1 MEQENLNENQG
12 ERIEPKIR
20 VSRDGK
26 WVIIR
31 VPGVEQPIIKSVN
44 YLKAILENAE
54 KKGFDLVLV
63 VRGDFGGRISYKK
76 LEGVFSKLAKS
87 ARLI

>member
-1 MEQENLNENQG
+1 MEQTKIDENQG

-54 KKGFDLVLV
+54 KKKAYGID
-63 VRGDFGGRISYKK
+63 IEKIK
-76 LEGVFSKLAKS
+76 N
-87 ARLI
+87 

>member
-1 MEQENLNENQG
+1 MEQTKIDENQG

-31 VPGVEQPIIKSVN
+31 MPGVEQPIIKSVN

-54 KKGFDLVLV
+54 KKK
-63 VRGDFGGRISYKK
+63 SYGIDIEKIK
-76 LEGVFSKLAKS
+76 G
-87 ARLI
+87 

>member
-1 MEQENLNENQG
+1 MEQTKIDENQG

-54 KKGFDLVLV
+54 KKK
-63 VRGDFGGRISYKK
+63 SYEHVDIEKIK
-76 LEGVFSKLAKS
+76 N
-87 ARLI
+87 

>member
-1 MEQENLNENQG
+1 MEQIKTEQNIE

-31 VPGVEQPIIKSVN
+31 VPGIEQPIIKAVA
-44 YLKAILENAE
+44 YFRAILDNAE
-54 KKGFDLVLV
+54 KKSSG
-63 VRGDFGGRISYKK
+63 
-76 LEGVFSKLAKS
+76 LAEEIKN
-87 ARLI
+87 

>member
-1 MEQENLNENQG
+1 MENQNIDNG
-12 ERIEPKIR
+12 KRIEPKIR
-20 VSRDGK
+20 VSKDGK

-54 KKGFDLVLV
+54 KKKAYGID
-63 VRGDFGGRISYKK
+63 IEKIK
-76 LEGVFSKLAKS
+76 N
-87 ARLI
+87 

>member
-1 MEQENLNENQG
+1 MENEKLDQYQEKEK
-12 ERIEPKIR
+12 RVEPKIS

-44 YLKAILENAE
+44 YLKAILANAE
-54 KKGFDLVLV
+54 KRMSAGLGQTLGKLKELEENGKGRF
-63 VRGDFGGRISYKK
+63 GD
-76 LEGVFSKLAKS
+76 
-87 ARLI
+87 

>member
-54 KKGFDLVLV
+54 KKGNNAAVNAE
-63 VRGDFGGRISYKK
+63 RI
-76 LEGVFSKLAKS
+76 KS
-87 ARLI
+87 

>member
-1 MEQENLNENQG
+1 METQNEIQTE

-31 VPGVEQPIIKSVN
+31 VPGTEQPIIKSVN
-44 YLKAILENAE
+44 YFKAILENAE
-54 KKGFDLVLV
+54 RKKGYGMDME
-63 VRGDFGGRISYKK
+63 RIKN
-76 LEGVFSKLAKS
+76 
-87 ARLI
+87 

>member
-1 MEQENLNENQG
+1 MDQKNLGENQE

-54 KKGFDLVLV
+54 RKKIYEHVDIEKIKG
-63 VRGDFGGRISYKK
+63 
-76 LEGVFSKLAKS
+76 
-87 ARLI
+87 

>member
-1 MEQENLNENQG
+1 MEQENLNGNQG

-20 VSRDGK
+20 VSKDGK

-54 KKGFDLVLV
+54 KKGSNVAV
-63 VRGDFGGRISYKK
+63 NAERIK
-76 LEGVFSKLAKS
+76 G
-87 ARLI
+87 

>member
-1 MEQENLNENQG
+1 MENQ
-12 ERIEPKIR
+12 ESNQNRIEPKIN

-31 VPGVEQPIIKSVN
+31 VPGIEQPIIKSVN

-54 KKGFDLVLV
+54 KRSRSLAVNAGQIKG
-63 VRGDFGGRISYKK
+63 
-76 LEGVFSKLAKS
+76 
-87 ARLI
+87 

>member
-12 ERIEPKIR
+12 TRIEPKIR

-44 YLKAILENAE
+44 YIKAILENAE
-54 KKGFDLVLV
+54 KKSSNAAVNVEHIKG
-63 VRGDFGGRISYKK
+63 
-76 LEGVFSKLAKS
+76 
-87 ARLI
+87 

>member
-1 MEQENLNENQG
+1 MEQTKIDENQG

-54 KKGFDLVLV
+54 KKGNNAAVNAE
-63 VRGDFGGRISYKK
+63 RI
-76 LEGVFSKLAKS
+76 KS
-87 ARLI
+87 

>member
-31 VPGVEQPIIKSVN
+31 MPGVEQPIIKSVN

-54 KKGFDLVLV
+54 KKAHVPV
-63 VRGDFGGRISYKK
+63 NVEQIKN
-76 LEGVFSKLAKS
+76 
-87 ARLI
+87 

>member
-44 YLKAILENAE
+44 YIKAILENAE
-54 KKGFDLVLV
+54 QRSGNAAVNAERIKG
-63 VRGDFGGRISYKK
+63 
-76 LEGVFSKLAKS
+76 
-87 ARLI
+87 

>member
-1 MEQENLNENQG
+1 MEQTKIDENQG

-54 KKGFDLVLV
+54 KKK
-63 VRGDFGGRISYKK
+63 SYGIDIEKIK
-76 LEGVFSKLAKS
+76 G
-87 ARLI
+87 